1 MIQWLGAHPAAA
13 GIVTLV
19 LMWTDWL
26 LTVLQHRERA
36 AHSANHYRSY
46 PTDTVEGNPALQQSV
61 ASGRLLDLRH
71 GAISLALSVAV
82 ALALPWIATSAR
94 PLFLGFVWGLF
105 LTVDFFHLSNLLG
118 YVAARRGIH
127 GQVWLHQRTA
137 YLTQMGRYLALTCLL
152 AVLTLASGSV
162 FVAGVTVAGAF
173 STLRQLVWLRRV
185 PAIPESDIGP
195 R

>member
-1 MIQWLGAHPAAA
+1 MIQWLGSHPAVA

-19 LMWTDWL
+19 LMGTDWL

-46 PTDTVEGNPALQQSV
+46 PTDTVEGNPVLQQAVS
-61 ASGRLLDLRH
+61 SGRSIHLRH
-71 GAISLALSVAV
+71 AAISLALSAAV
-82 ALALPWIATSAR
+82 ALALPWISTAAR
-94 PLFLGFVWGLF
+94 PLFLGFVWGLY

-118 YVAARRGIH
+118 YVAGRRGIH

-137 YLTQMGRYLALTCLL
+137 YLTQMGRYLALAGFL
-152 AVLTLASGSV
+152 AVLAVASGSI
-162 FVAGVTVAGAF
+162 FVAGVTLACAVSA
-173 STLRQLVWLRRV
+173 LRQRVWMRRV
-185 PAIPESDIGP
+185 PAIPDPDIAP

>member
-1 MIQWLGAHPAAA
+1 M
-13 GIVTLV
+13 TLV

-46 PTDTVEGNPALQQSV
+46 PTDTVEGNPVLQQAVS
-61 ASGRLLDLRH
+61 SGRLIHLRH
-71 GAISLALSVAV
+71 AAISLALSAAV
-82 ALALPWIATSAR
+82 ALALPWIATAAR
-94 PLFLGFVWGLF
+94 PLFLGFVWGLY

-118 YVAARRGIH
+118 YVAGRRGVH

-152 AVLTLASGSV
+152 AVLAVASGSI
-162 FVAGVTVAGAF
+162 FVAGVTLAGAV
-173 STLRQLVWLRRV
+173 SVLRQLVWMRRV
-185 PAIPESDIGP
+185 PAIPDPDIAP